1 MNLNYDTYFV
11 LKIKGINKSEI
22 IKDLV
27 FHGHNRTKV
36 IAGKQRNKEQAHT
49 ELLEHYETFHLDFIT
64 NLETN
69 NEEADVS
76 MDV

>member
-27 FHGHNRTKV
+27 FLGHNRTKV
-36 IAGKQRNKEQAHT
+36 IAEKQRNKEQALT